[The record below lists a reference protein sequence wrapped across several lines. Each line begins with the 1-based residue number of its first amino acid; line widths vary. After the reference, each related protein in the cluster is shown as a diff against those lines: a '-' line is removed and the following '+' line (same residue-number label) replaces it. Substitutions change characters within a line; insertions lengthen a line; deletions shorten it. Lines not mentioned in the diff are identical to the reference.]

1 MWEWRLVRGDIRM
14 CIDLAADGMALAER
28 VNDPGMLM
36 EALFMQGVTM
46 FYRGEYAAARASFET
61 AITSYDDRER
71 TKAWAAHTGH
81 NAGVTHRCYLALTL
95 WQLGY
100 PDQARTLDRETRDLA
115 DRIGHAFTTAH
126 AIDFT
131 ACLHQFGR
139 AGAEV
144 RRAAEQEIAIATEQG
159 FQLWHA
165 LGTLHKGAALSLEGR
180 MDDAIPV
187 LLEGLQ
193 SFRATGAGL
202 RIPYYL
208 GMLGDA
214 YTRAGRFEDAHR
226 ALDEALGTAEKND
239 DGFQGAELHRLAG
252 ELVLSESPEDAAAA
266 EACFMRAINLARR
279 RKGKAWELRA
289 TMSLARLWQREHR
302 GQDARSAL
310 AAVYGSCTEGF
321 TTPDLV
327 DARTLLETLAR

>member
-1 MWEWRLVRGDIRM
+1 M
-14 CIDLAADGMALAER
+14 CPDLAADGMALAER

-46 FYRGEYAAARASFET
+46 FYRGQFADARAHFEK
-61 AITSYDDRER
+61 AISSYDDRER

-95 WQLGY
+95 WQLGF
-100 PDQARTLDRETRDLA
+100 PDQAEKVMTEARELA

-131 ACLHQFGR
+131 AVFYQR
-139 AGAEV
+139 SRVGAKV
-144 RRAAEQEIAIATEQG
+144 QRAAEEEIALATEQG

-165 LGTLHKGAALSLEGR
+165 LGTLHKSAGMLLQGR
-180 MDDAIPV
+180 TDDAIPV

-208 GMLGDA
+208 GILGDA
-214 YTRAGRFEDAHR
+214 YTRAGRFGDAHR
-226 ALDEALGTAEKND
+226 VLDEALETAEKD
-239 DGFQGAELHRLAG
+239 DDRVQEAELNRLGG
-252 ELVLSESPEDAAAA
+252 ELLLRESPENAGAA
-266 EACFMRAINLARR
+266 EACFTRAIDLARR
-279 RKGKAWELRA
+279 QQSKAWELRA
-289 TMSLARLWQREHR
+289 TTSLARLWQRQHR
-302 GQDARSAL
+302 REEARSAL
-310 AAVYGSCTEGF
+310 AAVYGSYTEGF
-321 TTPDLV
+321 ATPDLV
-327 DARTLLETLAR
+327 DARALLETWAAAPI

>member
-1 MWEWRLVRGDIRM
+1 
-14 CIDLAADGMALAER
+14 MALAER
-28 VNDPGMLM
+28 VNDPGMLL

-46 FYRGEYAAARASFET
+46 FYRGEYAAARASFEK

-100 PDQARTLDRETRDLA
+100 ADQARTVDRETRDLA

-131 ACLHQFGR
+131 ACLHQFCR
-139 AGAEV
+139 VGAEV
-144 RRAAEQEIAIATEQG
+144 QRAAEQEIAIAAEQG

-180 MDDAIPV
+180 LDDAIPV

-208 GMLGDA
+208 GILGNA

-226 ALDEALGTAEKND
+226 VLDEALATAEKND
-239 DGFQGAELHRLAG
+239 DRFQEAELHRLAG

-266 EACFMRAINLARR
+266 EVCFTRAINLACR

-289 TMSLARLWQREHR
+289 TMSLARLWQRQGHGE
-302 GQDARSAL
+302 QARSAL
-310 AAVYGSCTEGF
+310 AAAYGSYTEGF

-327 DARTLLETLAR
+327 DAKTLLETLAG